1 MGVVFD
7 EVVTQVETPPQ
18 SSPSGQQDEQQSG
31 EKASA
36 QQKAQAW
43 RRRQATFWR
52 RQQRLEA
59 D

>member
-7 EVVTQVETPPQ
+7 EVVTQVEAPPAQ
-18 SSPSGQQDEQQSG
+18 PQPRSQQERDREELSPQGKFRYWQQQQ
-31 EKASA
+31 AL
-36 QQKAQAW
+36 
-43 RRRQATFWR
+43 FWR

>member
-7 EVVTQVETPPQ
+7 EVVTQVEVPPQ
-18 SSPSGQQDEQQSG
+18 QPQ
-31 EKASA
+31 A
-36 QQKAQAW
+36 QQERGGEEPSPQCESRRWQQQQAI
-43 RRRQATFWR
+43 FWR

>member
-7 EVVTQVETPPQ
+7 EVLTQVEAPPQ
-18 SSPSGQQDEQQSG
+18 RSE
-31 EKASA
+31 A
-36 QQKAQAW
+36 QQERSAEAQPPQNEAHRW
-43 RRRQATFWR
+43 QQQQAIFWR